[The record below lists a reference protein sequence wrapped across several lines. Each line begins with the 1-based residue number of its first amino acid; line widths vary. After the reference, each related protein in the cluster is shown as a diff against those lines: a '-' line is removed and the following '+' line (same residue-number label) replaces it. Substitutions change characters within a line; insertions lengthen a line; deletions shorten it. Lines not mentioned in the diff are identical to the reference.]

1 MAFDPPGDNLG
12 VGMLMQSILN
22 CTLLP
27 TLIPGAVPR
36 LPLIKLG
43 RCVVTG
49 TNKLPA
55 ALTTSVVDV
64 NG

>member
-27 TLIPGAVPR
+27 TLMPGLPR

-43 RCVVTG
+43 RCVVTV